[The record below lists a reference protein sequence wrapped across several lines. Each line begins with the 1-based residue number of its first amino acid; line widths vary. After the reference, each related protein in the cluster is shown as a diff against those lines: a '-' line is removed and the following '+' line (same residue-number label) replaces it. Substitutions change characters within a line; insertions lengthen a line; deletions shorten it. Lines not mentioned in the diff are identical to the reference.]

1 MLVAVFP
8 DDEGVSVLSIAVGLL
23 VEDSVAESECS
34 ISSCVCSGVCS
45 GIVATD
51 VVVGDPAIGNPANGY
66 HPLLQLTHNNPTRRI
81 PARISIKLSLFL

>member
-1 MLVAVFP
+1 MLVTVFP

-34 ISSCVCSGVCS
+34 ISSCVCSG
-45 GIVATD
+45 IVATD
-51 VVVGDPAIGNPANGY
+51 VVVGDSTNEY
-66 HPLLQLTHNNPTRRI
+66 HPLRQLAHSNPTRRI